1 LQVIISQI
9 AESYNPAY
17 GKPGRSEPSGE
28 TNKPRHS
35 NWFFTPVLAPLLQN
49 RRLICILA
57 AVGVAQLILVATG
70 WNGWQC
76 PIRSTFGIICP
87 GCGLSTAMTL
97 LVKGHW
103 AEAVRMHVFAPLFLM
118 VLVFMAGAIALPAVY
133 LKRLS
138 AGVAALERKT
148 GITAIMTLGMVL
160 YWLLRIFVI

>member
-1 LQVIISQI
+1 MQVIISQI

-17 GKPGRSEPSGE
+17 GKPGRAEPYGE
-28 TNKPRHS
+28 TYKLRPS

-49 RRLICILA
+49 RRLICIFA
-57 AVGVAQLILVATG
+57 AVGLAQLILVATG

-118 VLVFMAGAIALPAVY
+118 VLVFMAGTIALPAVY

-148 GITAIMTLGMVL
+148 GITAIMMLGMVL
-160 YWLLRIFVI
+160 YWLLRVFVI

>member
-1 LQVIISQI
+1 MQVIISQI
-9 AESYNPAY
+9 AESYNPVY
-17 GKPGRSEPSGE
+17 ENPGNTEPSGE
-28 TNKPRHS
+28 TYKLRPS

-49 RRLICILA
+49 RRLICIFA

-76 PIRSTFGIICP
+76 PIRSAFGIICP

-118 VLVFMAGAIALPAVY
+118 VLVFMAAAIALPAVY

-138 AGVAALERKT
+138 AGVAALEHKT
-148 GITAIMTLGMVL
+148 GITAIMMLGMVL
-160 YWLLRIFVI
+160 YWLLRVFVI